1 VERSGAAHPRR
12 GMVFWTATGII
23 ALDTVLFTMVVPALP
38 DFAERDGFSTT
49 VAALVFAAFP
59 VGPFSTAL
67 VAAGL
72 VDRIGRRPVLVV
84 AVLAL
89 AVATLAFAVAS
100 GAGPLALARLAQGAA
115 AGFVW
120 TAGLAAISD
129 VYPADQLGF
138 RIGLSET
145 AGGAFGLVGPLAAG
159 ALIEAV
165 GTTTTFAM
173 AAALPALAL
182 GPALALPETRR
193 GGGLS
198 GPPLLPALRR
208 VVAIPRARVAVV
220 ALAVVAAVLALVEPL
235 LPLDLDDRL
244 GLSALGIGLVF
255 SAGLLAYFACVPIA
269 GRWSDRRGRRLP
281 TLIGGALIVVAL
293 PLVAVGP
300 AWWVAVAFAVV
311 GAGMAALGASTGA
324 LMVEAVDEAGMAGRY
339 GLSSAL
345 LTIVF
350 SMGYVAGPLLGAAGS
365 AVAPFPVTA
374 LVAAA
379 MVLAAVVWI
388 ARALPGSERA
398 TSPLAAGPRGGPPT
412 R

>member
-1 VERSGAAHPRR
+1 
-12 GMVFWTATGII
+12 MVFWTATGII

-38 DFAERDGFSTT
+38 EFAERDGFSTA

-59 VGPFSTAL
+59 VGQFATAL
-67 VAAGL
+67 LAAGL
-72 VDRIGRRPVLVV
+72 VDRIGRRPVLVM
-84 AVLAL
+84 AVVAL
-89 AVATLAFAVAS
+89 AVATLAFSVAS

-129 VYPADQLGF
+129 VYPVDQLGF
-138 RIGLSET
+138 RIGLAET
-145 AGGAFGLVGPLAAG
+145 AGGAFGLAGPLAAG

-165 GTTTTFAM
+165 GTTATFAM

-182 GPALALPETRR
+182 GPALAMPETRR
-193 GGGLS
+193 SATVS
-198 GPPLLPALRR
+198 GPRLLPALAR
-208 VVAIPRARVAVV
+208 VARVPRARVAFV
-220 ALAVVAAVLALVEPL
+220 ALGAVAAVLALVEPL
-235 LPLDLDDRL
+235 LPLDLDERL

-255 SAGLLAYFACVPIA
+255 SAGLLAYFASVPLA

-281 TLIGGALIVVAL
+281 ALVGGALIVVAL
-293 PLVAVGP
+293 PFTAIGP
-300 AWWVAVAFAVV
+300 AWAVAIAFAIV
-311 GAGMAALGASTGA
+311 GAGMAGLGASTGA

-350 SMGYVAGPLLGAAGS
+350 SLGYVLGPLLGAAGS
-365 AVAPFPVTA
+365 AVMPFTA
-374 LVAAA
+374 TT
-379 MVLAAVVWI
+379 VLAAGGVLVVVAWI
-388 ARALPGSERA
+388 ARALPANERPA
-398 TSPLAAGPRGGPPT
+398 SPLAAGPKGGPHP